1 MNKQLYDDSLRDE
14 HQLNEYIQQSIRH
27 WRVGVVLC
35 SYKKLT
41 KTEMQAL
48 VCKWACKVDDKFGCV
63 KRGKSYDISQRV
75 EKVLMLEHAEKMR
88 GWHVN
93 AVLNTP
99 IDVSDEDFETELKR
113 LWFEVIANSWQA
125 SMLSADIEL
134 FWSATNI
141 TGFRHYAF
149 KKRTQLANERYELD
163 TANDAIITSTLTIH
177 KSGPA

>member
-1 MNKQLYDDSLRDE
+1 MTRHLYDNSIRDE
-14 HQLNEYIQQSIRH
+14 QLLNSYIQQLIRH

-41 KTEMQAL
+41 KPELEKLAR
-48 VCKWACKVDDKFGCV
+48 KWACKVDDKFGCV

-75 EKVLMLEHAEKMR
+75 EKVLMLEYAEEKR

-99 IDVSDEDFETELKR
+99 IDVSDEDFETELKK
-113 LWFEVIANSWQA
+113 LWFDLIVNSWQA
-125 SMLSADIEL
+125 KILATDTKL

-141 TGFRHYAF
+141 KGFRHYAF
-149 KKRTQLANERYELD
+149 KKRTQLANERFELD

-177 KSGPA
+177 KSGNA